1 MYAEDMNRVRGHN
14 NGGNFTVGLVWGLI
28 VGFALALAPLLW
40 VGVDATGELYSRL
53 APELHTLWA
62 VAIESLQYSLLPF
75 GAVLIIYFQQLYRLH
90 CLLAEPPPDIDSVLR
105 HEQLLGL
112 CANLFFGIA
121 VIWTVIGMRHAL
133 LYALGDHE
141 AGALAMLPR
150 LVDGGILVALST
162 TIVGGVGGYLMRAV
176 KSISVGRAMNALYTR
191 TVRQPRRE
199 NLAALGR
206 IESA

>member
-1 MYAEDMNRVRGHN
+1 MYTGNMNRVRGQY
-14 NGGNFTVGLVWGLI
+14 NGGDFTVGLAWGLI
-28 VGFALALAPLLW
+28 VGFALVLAPLLW
-40 VGVDATGELYSRL
+40 VGVGATGELYSKL
-53 APELHTLWA
+53 APELHKLWA
-62 VAIESLQYSLLPF
+62 VAIGSLQYSLLPSV
-75 GAVLIIYFQQLYRLH
+75 AVLIIYLQQLYRLH
-90 CLLAEPPPDIDSVLR
+90 RLLAEPPPDIDRVLR

-133 LYALGDHE
+133 LYALGDHG
-141 AGALAMLPR
+141 ASALAMLPR

-191 TVRQPRRE
+191 TVRQPRPE
-199 NLAALGR
+199 NQVVLGR
-206 IESA
+206 IGSA